1 MKNIKSCLIL
11 FLLIFCI
18 SAALKGNLLK
28 AQDKTISYLALGDS
42 YTIGESVDIQQRW
55 PVQLAAQ
62 LKQEGIKISEPRII
76 AKTGWTTDELLDS
89 LQTTKISSS
98 YDLVS
103 LLIGVNNQ
111 YRGYNIK
118 QYKKEFELLLEKAIK
133 YAGGDTSNVFVVSIP
148 DYGVTPFGQQKN
160 PVKIAAELN
169 NYNAMAKNIC
179 KKYRISFIDITGIS
193 RKASDDNSLIAGDKL
208 HPSAR
213 MYSLWVQKM
222 LPTVQK
228 ILSHEHVSTH

>member
-169 NYNAMAKNIC
+169 NYNALAKNIC

>member
-1 MKNIKSCLIL
+1 MKNMKRYLIS
-11 FLLIFCI
+11 FLLIFCV
-18 SAALKGNLLK
+18 SGFANKNLLQ
-28 AQDKTISYLALGDS
+28 AQDTGISYLALGDS
-42 YTIGESVDIQQRW
+42 YTIGESVDTHQRW

-62 LKQEGIKISEPRII
+62 LKQKGIKISEPRII

-89 LQTTKISSS
+89 LNNTDISPA

-118 QYKKEFELLLEKAIK
+118 QYQKEFGTLLEKAINF
-133 YAGGDTSNVFVVSIP
+133 AGGDTTNVFVVSIP
-148 DYGVTPFGQQKN
+148 DYGVTPFGQQKE
-160 PVKIAAELN
+160 PKKIAVELN
-169 NYNAMAKNIC
+169 NYNAMVKNIC
-179 KKYRISFIDITGIS
+179 KKYGISFIDITGIS
-193 RKASDDNSLIAGDKL
+193 RQALEDESLIANDQL
-208 HPSAR
+208 HPSAK

-228 ILSHEHVSTH
+228 ILSHEHISTH